1 VKIKRFLI
9 SVLSNGYLLI
19 ISFTLVAPF
28 LIIALGSF
36 CTDVFRPS
44 ISNFTLEY
52 YFELTSAF
60 WRSVKLSVIFA
71 FTTVICTLALAI
83 PAAYG
88 LVRYN
93 YRGKAFLNTLFMSP
107 LMIAQSSFCAGLM
120 IIYMRYIDLYDTFW
134 GIVLPLVVVSI
145 PYTLRPIMSSFQGID
160 ISIEEV
166 AESLGANKLKVLVYI
181 ILPLIGPGIIGG
193 TILVF
198 STAIN
203 VFTITM
209 FLGGV
214 NHVPAAQRIY
224 VDLQMR
230 GLNPTLAA
238 EANIMAVIT
247 LFVVLVLTRILGAK
261 YLKGIS
267 F

>member
-1 VKIKRFLI
+1 MKTKRLFI
-9 SVLSNGYLLI
+9 GVLSNGYLLI
-19 ISFTLVAPF
+19 ICFTLIAPF
-28 LIIALGSF
+28 LVIAIGSF
-36 CTDVFRPS
+36 FTDVFRPS

-60 WRSVKLSVIFA
+60 WGSVKLSAIFA
-71 FTTVICTLALAI
+71 FTTVVCAIAVSI
-83 PAAYG
+83 PAAYA

-134 GIVLPLVVVSI
+134 GIALPLVVVSI
-145 PYTLRPIMSSFQGID
+145 PYALRPIMGSLQGID
-160 ISIEEV
+160 ISIEEA
-166 AESLGANKLKVLVYI
+166 AESLGANKLRILIYI

-209 FLGGV
+209 FLASV
-214 NHVPAAQRIY
+214 NYVPAAQKIY

-230 GLNPTLAA
+230 GLSPTIAA
-238 EANIMAVIT
+238 EANVMAVIT
-247 LFVVLVLTRILGAK
+247 LLVVLVLTRILGVK